1 MSWTGLL
8 NLLFLLATIAVGV
21 VAGLPI
27 SPYFDPTLFSLHKLT
42 GRALPGDHA
51 VYWYGST
58 LLIAL
63 VTVAVAY
70 LPAALVKWLSPR
82 TAALLLSR
90 MIWLAAATTV
100 AWPVLRILV
109 DVDE

>member
-109 DVDE
+109 DVEE